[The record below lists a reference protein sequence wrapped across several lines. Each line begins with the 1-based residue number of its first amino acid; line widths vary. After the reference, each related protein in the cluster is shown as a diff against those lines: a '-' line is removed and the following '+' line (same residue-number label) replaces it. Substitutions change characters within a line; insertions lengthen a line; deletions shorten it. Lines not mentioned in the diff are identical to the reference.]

1 MGKEQIR
8 EVETLIRARYP
19 IILLVSWEELRIEHD
34 LADLANEHRR
44 PMYVWTSTN
53 GLVPHGGRMASQG
66 TQDPKVALAKVAESQ
81 ESALFLFKDF
91 HSFLRDA
98 SVVRKVRDVVDA
110 LHRGYKSLLFV
121 SPVLELPVEI
131 EKDTAVI
138 HYAPPGPEEIAEQL
152 EDVVKSLAGSPN
164 AGHFNVQL
172 STEERE
178 AIIRAAQGLTAG
190 EINTVLSRSL
200 VERRRFDVEVIL
212 AEKEQIIRK
221 SGILEYFRSDQ
232 GFTDIGG
239 LDILKSWLHKR
250 LGAFSERAR
259 QFGLPQ
265 PKGLLLLG
273 VQGCGKSLTAKAV
286 ASLWKLPLLRLDVG
300 RIFSGL
306 VGSSEER
313 MRKAIATAE
322 AVAPVVLWVDEVDK
336 GFAGTQSSS
345 FSDAGTTSRVFGSF
359 VTWLQEKDVPVFV
372 IATAND
378 VNMLPP
384 ELLRK
389 GRFDDLFFVDL
400 PCQEER
406 EEIFRIHIAKR
417 GREATQFDTARL
429 AAASGGFSGAE
440 IEQGVISAMYDAFEQ
455 ERDIATDDILRAV
468 QETYPLSATMRERI
482 VELRSWAR
490 MRARQGSSLPA
501 EELSFGFEE
510 GDSLFPPAESG
521 HTRRRASGRSTH
533 AARRSR
539 KGRG

>member
-1 MGKEQIR
+1 MAQQQMR

-19 IILLVSWEELRIEHD
+19 IIFLVSWEEYRIEQD
-34 LADLANEHRR
+34 LAELAGEHKR

-53 GLVPHGGRMASQG
+53 GLIPHGGRMASQG
-66 TQDPKVALAKVAESQ
+66 TTDPKVALAKVAESQ

-91 HSFLRDA
+91 HSFLRDP

-110 LHRGYKSLLFV
+110 LHRGYKSLLFI
-121 SPVLELPVEI
+121 SPTLELPVEI

-138 HYAPPGPEEIAEQL
+138 IYAPPGPEEITKQL
-152 EDVVKSLAGSPN
+152 DEVVESVGKSPN
-164 AGHFNVQL
+164 AAQFNVQL
-172 STEERE
+172 SAEERE

-200 VERRRFDVEVIL
+200 VERRRFDVGGIL

-232 GFTDIGG
+232 AVTDIGG

-250 LGAFSERAR
+250 LGAFGDRAR

-336 GFAGTQSSS
+336 GFAGTQSSA
-345 FSDAGTTSRVFGSF
+345 FSDGGTTSRVFGSF
-359 VTWLQEKDVPVFV
+359 VTWLQEKDMPVFV

-400 PCQEER
+400 PCHEER
-406 EEIFRIHIAKR
+406 EEIFRIHITKR
-417 GREATQFDTARL
+417 GRDVAQFDTGRL

-440 IEQGVISAMYDAFEQ
+440 IEQAVISAMYDAFEQ
-455 ERDIATDDILRAV
+455 ERDITTDDVLHAV

-490 MRARQGSSLPA
+490 MRARQASSLPS
-501 EELSFGFEE
+501 EELSFGPDEAA
-510 GDSLFPPAESG
+510 SLFPPAESS
-521 HTRRRASGRSTH
+521 HTRRRSSGRSAH
-533 AARRSR
+533 ALRRPR
-539 KGRG
+539 KGAV